1 MRESTKENIF
11 LFSSFVLICIIGII
25 YYFVDLNN
33 NAIKNEIIEGDTIS
47 VKLEEPDFFLY
58 DEPTIELV
66 MDACIYYDIK
76 FPEIVTAQSIL
87 ETGNYRSEIC
97 KNKNNLFGLYN
108 SRKKEYYSF
117 EHWTESVKAY
127 HNLIQYRYK
136 DGDYYEWLDKIGYAE
151 DSIYVIKVKEV
162 VQRYNLVK

>member
-1 MRESTKENIF
+1 MN
-11 LFSSFVLICIIGII
+11 
-25 YYFVDLNN
+25 
-33 NAIKNEIIEGDTIS
+33 
-47 VKLEEPDFFLY
+47 
-58 DEPTIELV
+58 
-66 MDACIYYDIK
+66 ACIYYDIK

-162 VQRYNLVK
+162 VQRYNLVN

>member
-33 NAIKNEIIEGDTIS
+33 NAIKN
-47 VKLEEPDFFLY
+47 
-58 DEPTIELV
+58 
-66 MDACIYYDIK
+66 
-76 FPEIVTAQSIL
+76 
-87 ETGNYRSEIC
+87 
-97 KNKNNLFGLYN
+97 
-108 SRKKEYYSF
+108 
-117 EHWTESVKAY
+117 
-127 HNLIQYRYK
+127 
-136 DGDYYEWLDKIGYAE
+136 KIGYAE